1 MSGTQPT
8 GGTPD
13 NGNSQP
19 TDHVTEPLVIED
31 PTVAYTPTKPPGA
44 YPETTAGA
52 YPGME
57 TFDDTAVMAP
67 VPAAVAASRAPA
79 PAPVDPAAQTA
90 ALPAI
95 PAAVDR
101 PWQWLG
107 KLVYWG
113 FVGWIVAYCGVLL
126 SAFGVQ
132 FLQGEF
138 PCPLCMLQR
147 YAMMLSSLAALWI
160 VMQARRGTLTMGRYG
175 QALGLGLLASLVGG
189 TISTRQ
195 ILLHI
200 LPGDPGYGSAVLGLH
215 LYTWAL
221 ITFVI
226 VIAFCAVA
234 LLLMPRAVPTAPG
247 RSWLGK
253 FGGFITMVVVWLFIF
268 VLVANVIAI
277 IFLEGA
283 AWVLPDDPT
292 SYNLLDQLG
301 LGGN

>member
-1 MSGTQPT
+1 MSPTQPPSGAGDNT
-8 GGTPD
+8 GAPSAD
-13 NGNSQP
+13 P
-19 TDHVTEPLVIED
+19 VTEPLVIED
-31 PTVAYTPTKPPGA
+31 PTIAYTPTKPPGA

-67 VPAAVAASRAPA
+67 VPPLPPAAPAGPPAASA
-79 PAPVDPAAQTA
+79 DTA

-95 PAAVDR
+95 PAVADK
-101 PWQWLG
+101 PWRWLG

-113 FVGWIVAYCGVLL
+113 FVGWILAYCGVLL

-160 VMQARRGTLTMGRYG
+160 VMQARRGTLTTGRYG
-175 QALGLGLLASLVGG
+175 QALGLGLLASLIGG

-234 LLLMPRAVPTAPG
+234 LLLMPRALPTAPG
-247 RSWLGK
+247 DSWLGK
-253 FGGFITMVVVWLFIF
+253 VGRFLTLVVVWLFLI

-292 SYNLLDQLG
+292 SYNLLDQIG